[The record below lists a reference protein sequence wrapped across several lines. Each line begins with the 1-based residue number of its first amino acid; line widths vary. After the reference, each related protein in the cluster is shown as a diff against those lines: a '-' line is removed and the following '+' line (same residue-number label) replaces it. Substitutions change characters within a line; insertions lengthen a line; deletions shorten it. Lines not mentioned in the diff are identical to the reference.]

1 MAQVSPQQ
9 MQALAYQQMI
19 MQQQMQMAQMMA
31 MQQQRGQSGVFPQM
45 PGVMSANVVMQNS
58 AARTSFAFLDGQSQT
73 KDDKSFDF
81 VKDAITM
88 EKRK

>member
-31 MQQQRGQSGVFPQM
+31 MQQHRGQPGIFPHLAGNILGNM
-45 PGVMSANVVMQNS
+45 IMQNP
-58 AARTSFAFLDGQSQT
+58 ATDRTSFAFLDGSQK
-73 KDDKSFDF
+73 KDDKYFDF
-81 VKDAITM
+81 VKDA
-88 EKRK
+88 K